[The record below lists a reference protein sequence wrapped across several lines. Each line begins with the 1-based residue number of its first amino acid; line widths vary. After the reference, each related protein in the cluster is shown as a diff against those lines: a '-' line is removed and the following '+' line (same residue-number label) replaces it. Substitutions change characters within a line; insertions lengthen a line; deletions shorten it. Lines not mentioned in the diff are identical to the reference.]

1 MTGEEVDELPTSG
14 GIPLPPPRSGT
25 GLHQGVQG
33 FDKAICRGGGWSL
46 TNPSGIHLCRAQAA
60 TPDRPHTHAVATP
73 ARPRRHRPVNPHA
86 AANALALQ
94 HQDIAERVVANI
106 ARPTEH
112 PMEDLHQ
119 IAMLGILQAARRY
132 IPERGSFRPY
142 ARTYANGEVYHYLRD
157 KGFLIKVPASYRELH
172 ARGLKL
178 MRLGV
183 EAAEVPGRLG
193 SVRNGGGRLCRLA
206 SRGWWRLRC
215 GRINAQDQKR
225 ALFVCIGGFIALLR
239 RFGNPAG

>member
-1 MTGEEVDELPTSG
+1 MNQQPQPQPQPQAPT
-14 GIPLPPPRSGT
+14 P
-25 GLHQGVQG
+25 H
-33 FDKAICRGGGWSL
+33 
-46 TNPSGIHLCRAQAA
+46 
-60 TPDRPHTHAVATP
+60 RPQTHAVATP

-94 HQDIAERVVANI
+94 HQDIAERVAANI
-106 ARPTEH
+106 ARRTGH
-112 PMEDLHQ
+112 PREDLHQ

-132 IPERGSFRPY
+132 SPERGSFRPY

-157 KGFLIKVPASYRELH
+157 KGFLNKVPASWRELH

-193 SVRNGGGRLCRLA
+193 VTAER
-206 SRGWWRLRC
+206 WRDIVGACSQRVV
-215 GRINAQDQKR
+215 AMEVVEQD
-225 ALFVCIGGFIALLR
+225 
-239 RFGNPAG
+239 